1 MEENKKSRKLLQ
13 AADVI
18 IIIITLI
25 TALSYVGVLR
35 NAFITVYDD
44 NAYVTKNAHVLGGL
58 SFEGIRRAFIVFNDG
73 NWFPLTWISHMTDVS
88 LFGLNP
94 AGHHLTSVII
104 HILNSALLF
113 IVFTR
118 MTACHW
124 RSGFVAALFA
134 LHPLHV
140 ESVAWIAE
148 RKDVLSGFF
157 WMLTMLNYLRYV
169 ERPGALRYVLT
180 LVSFICGLMSKPMV
194 VTLPFVLLL
203 MDYWPLGR
211 VWHGGQTNHQQCS
224 SASLK
229 RLIVEKIPFFVLSA
243 ASSVLT
249 YHVQKTWGAVVSSDI
264 LPLKSRIANAL
275 ISYFKYVIMMFNP
288 SKSAVIYPIDE
299 RFRVLQVVGAVVLFI
314 SITAA
319 AIIFIKRLPY
329 LFTGWFWY
337 AGTLVPVIGI
347 VQVGTAAMADR
358 YTYIP
363 FIGLFMILS
372 MVIPNTVVNTQA
384 GRAITAALACAVII
398 ASAYYTNKH
407 IKYWRNSI
415 TLFERAISV
424 TKENFVAHNHLGAA
438 LTDAG
443 RYNEAYIQYT
453 KALQF
458 NYIYLAAHVNL
469 GHLLIKLN
477 RINEAIESYNRAI
490 SINPSYATAYHGIG
504 VALLY
509 QNKTTEALPF
519 LRMAVAL
526 NPNLVSARQ
535 NLERAMNRLIN
546 ENNPAATMLM
556 PH

>member
-13 AADVI
+13 ATDVI

-25 TALSYVGVLR
+25 TALSYAGVLK

-58 SFEGIRRAFIVFNDG
+58 SVEGIRRAFIVFNDG

-157 WMLTMLNYLRYV
+157 WMLTMLTYLRYV

-180 LVSFICGLMSKPMV
+180 LASFICGLMSKPMV

-211 VWHGGQTNHQQCS
+211 VWHGGQTNHQCS

-299 RFRVLQVVGAVVLFI
+299 RFQVWQVVGAAVFFI

-358 YTYIP
+358 YTYIS

-372 MVIPNTVVNTQA
+372 MVIPNTVVNTRA

-398 ASAYYTNKH
+398 ASACYTNKH
-407 IKYWRNSI
+407 VKYWHNSI

-458 NYIYLAAHVNL
+458 NYIYVAAHVNF
-469 GHLLIKLN
+469 GHLLIYLN

-490 SINPSYATAYHGIG
+490 TINPSYASAYHGIG

-509 QNKTTEALPF
+509 QNKTTEAIPF